1 MATLNLQFYSDN
13 CPTRDKRFMSSGDLR
28 NWESNNNNPDNT
40 IKIDGFYEAC
50 NFIDVEFPNLD
61 KKNFAYF
68 IVYPDVVKVTKER
81 NYYAAFIDRFEVNEL
96 NTDCFRIYYTIDWWT
111 TLQAYYGSDF
121 ENVIT
126 KNIFG
131 EVGRAHV
138 NDWVQDS
145 QQPNFIRATMTFTDD
160 TMEEDVNAFHITKQ
174 VLNQAVLKN
183 TANKKA
189 FKFLYIIFKR
199 NLLTTQTPAL
209 FCEPTTYNLD
219 NNTWGFNILP
229 TPFGVAVLPIYNGC
243 FAEYDFSGG
252 TNDFNSSIANY
263 PANTI
268 TGDEI
273 AGMFISDICGYDWS
287 YSDTGDFIFT
297 KKCDTIQFDVDGVSN
312 KCTAIV
318 PPSYKLVE
326 FESKNLTAFGAISQ
340 IFPLMADTYTDKS
353 NVDYEW
359 FFENGPSK
367 LHCEPYVTNAVIS
380 QKGGFIVHYHLL
392 QSTQNFCV
400 NVSPNTGGYYF
411 GISEVGS
418 SGFNQVKILQSY
430 NVFQVFS
437 TQNWID
443 QSNAVFQ
450 SISSVLSPI
459 VGGVTNVNKINTPNS
474 KGEVSSTAGADTFAA
489 SYNTATQVVGNTIK
503 SIDIVRDVMLGG
515 DTQISPNYEGS
526 IVGNSAICICTTE
539 PLYVSNINEIKEHLI
554 RYGYTTYLEP
564 YDILTNHKRRYFN
577 YIRCNTV
584 RVTISQPQNVID
596 SIKEMLLNGVWLFSY
611 VNNESIFKL
620 DGVVNMPANLGIEV

>member
-1 MATLNLQFYSDN
+1 M
-13 CPTRDKRFMSSGDLR
+13 
-28 NWESNNNNPDNT
+28 
-40 IKIDGFYEAC
+40 
-50 NFIDVEFPNLD
+50 
-61 KKNFAYF
+61 
-68 IVYPDVVKVTKER
+68 
-81 NYYAAFIDRFEVNEL
+81 
-96 NTDCFRIYYTIDWWT
+96 
-111 TLQAYYGSDF
+111 
-121 ENVIT
+121 
-126 KNIFG
+126 
-131 EVGRAHV
+131 RAV
-138 NDWVQDS
+138 
-145 QQPNFIRATMTFTDD
+145 
-160 TMEEDVNAFHITKQ
+160 
-174 VLNQAVLKN
+174 
-183 TANKKA
+183 
-189 FKFLYIIFKR
+189 
-199 NLLTTQTPAL
+199 
-209 FCEPTTYNLD
+209 C
-219 NNTWGFNILP
+219 
-229 TPFGVAVLPIYNGC
+229 
-243 FAEYDFSGG
+243 
-252 TNDFNSSIANY
+252 
-263 PANTI
+263 
-268 TGDEI
+268 
-273 AGMFISDICGYDWS
+273 
-287 YSDTGDFIFT
+287 
-297 KKCDTIQFDVDGVSN
+297 N
-312 KCTAIV
+312 KC
-318 PPSYKLVE
+318 SY
-326 FESKNLTAFGAISQ
+326 IS
-340 IFPLMADTYTDKS
+340 
-353 NVDYEW
+353 
-359 FFENGPSK
+359 
-367 LHCEPYVTNAVIS
+367 
-380 QKGGFIVHYHLL
+380 KGGFIVHYHLL

-526 IVGNSAICICTTE
+526 IVGNSAICICTAE

-554 RYGYTTYLEP
+554 RYGYITYLEP

-611 VNNESIFKL
+611 VSNESIFKL